1 MVLVQTGQDPLHDGL
16 SVQCR
21 LGGNLELAA
30 ILVYGCQFF
39 LIKIDDLPVGTS
51 ERRPLLVKEV
61 GRHGRGFLAV
71 TFQGFAC
78 IGQYMQI

>member
-1 MVLVQTGQDPLHDGL
+1 MVLVQTGEDPLHDSLAVKRGL
-16 SVQCR
+16 C
-21 LGGNLELAA
+21 GDLELAA

-39 LIKIDDLPVGTS
+39 FVEIDDLPVGTS
-51 ERRPLLVKEV
+51 ERRPLLVQEV
-61 GRHGRGFLAV
+61 GRHGRVFLAV